1 VSPVIQN
8 DMRLARLEADSKD
21 AVTPQLNSNETCE
34 GLGLQFR
41 HAKGMEPVTGVTTCD
56 YQGADEE

>member
-1 VSPVIQN
+1 
-8 DMRLARLEADSKD
+8 MRLARLKADSKD